1 MCPSCSS
8 TPISIF
14 YCYNEYPL
22 SLHNTHVRSWSPL
35 KFLGV
40 SFCMLTPVLLQ
51 PSNLNYF
58 IKTSILKYHP
68 NIYDEILYTD
78 KFLGIIALYSTMHSA
93 FL

>member
-1 MCPSCSS
+1 
-8 TPISIF
+8 
-14 YCYNEYPL
+14 
-22 SLHNTHVRSWSPL
+22 
-35 KFLGV
+35 
-40 SFCMLTPVLLQ
+40 MLTPVLLQ